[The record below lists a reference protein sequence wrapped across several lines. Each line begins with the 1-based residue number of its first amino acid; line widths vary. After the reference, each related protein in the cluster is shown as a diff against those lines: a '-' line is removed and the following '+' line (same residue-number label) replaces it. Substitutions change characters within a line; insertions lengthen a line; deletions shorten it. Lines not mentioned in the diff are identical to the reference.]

1 MGLKQSIRRLL
12 GQKRDEETKGGF
24 LSTLQQFADRAPV
37 EVCLDVGANAGH
49 FACEFRAAFPQATIH
64 CFEPG
69 ESAFQ
74 QLQALAKQDNR
85 LRAHC
90 AALGS
95 CSGSQTFFL
104 NAKSVTHSLLPVAAG
119 ATQWA
124 PATHIAPVGT
134 AEVKVSTCDEFCGAH
149 SIDHVS
155 LLKVDT
161 QGYDLKV
168 LEGARSLLETGKCD
182 WIYVEMMFVPI
193 YDGQCHFHEIY
204 NHLIARGYSLFRFY
218 GGVHSPTGKLKWT
231 NGLFS
236 RAGLV

>member
-12 GQKRDEETKGGF
+12 GKQRHGETKGGF
-24 LSTLQQFADRAPV
+24 LSTLQQFEDQAPV
-37 EVCLDVGANAGH
+37 RLCLDVGANAGH
-49 FACEFRAAFPQATIH
+49 FAREFRAAFPPATIH

-69 ESAFQ
+69 EDAFQ
-74 QLQALAKQDNR
+74 QLQTLAGQDSQV
-85 LRAHC
+85 RAHRT
-90 AALGS
+90 ALGNR
-95 CSGSQTFFL
+95 SGSQTFFL
-104 NAKSVTHSLLPVAAG
+104 NAKSVTHSLLPVAAD

-124 PATHIAPVGT
+124 PATHITPTGT
-134 AEVKVSTCDEFCGAH
+134 AEVKVATCDEFCGAH